1 MEKEKKGKLK
11 NCKVFGTGG
20 RLLKELSAKVV
31 ILDTVILNTVLWNKI
46 LSTERSIPITV
57 IGINDEENL
66 IYREGIYY
74 TKTKIFQT
82 TIRKDNSFIKEEYEI
97 ESIFFMDFKAGTEK
111 VIKFNFFS
119 AIGDEIEEGFF
130 EWARLIYYKDTHPKD
145 MEKTIVITGQSFETG
160 SSISRFHITLNDV
173 FERGFYYKTEEAY
186 VIWPSAY
193 PIYDP
198 RFFPAD

>member
-1 MEKEKKGKLK
+1 MKKEKKGKLK

-31 ILDTVILNTVLWNKI
+31 IPDTVILNTVLWNKI

-74 TKTKIFQT
+74 TKAKIFQT

-111 VIKFNFFS
+111 VIKF
-119 AIGDEIEEGFF
+119 I
-130 EWARLIYYKDTHPKD
+130 
-145 MEKTIVITGQSFETG
+145 SF
-160 SSISRFHITLNDV
+160 LQ
-173 FERGFYYKTEEAY
+173 
-186 VIWPSAY
+186 
-193 PIYDP
+193 
-198 RFFPAD
+198 